1 MSDFEQRDD
10 FEITPEILSNFSTE
24 DPDAF
29 LASFGDEPFEDYTP
43 DERSIEQIREERY
56 LRQEQRK
63 KERSESRRSAF
74 VNYFMPT
81 VALMLLVSTVCYM
94 NSLTFGLIVSYNN
107 EQLGVVENAAVVKE
121 ATNLIDSRII
131 NKSLDSLANEPQYR
145 VAVVN
150 NTSEFKNSTEL
161 SRSIIANDDTL
172 EDELCG
178 VFVDDDFIG
187 AVTTQEEAQ
196 EVLNFLLE
204 AKKKESSSL
213 GEVKKVEFNSSVVTE
228 VGLYAKDSVVER
240 SELKNRLVNNV
251 DISYRITVL
260 QEQNVKIR
268 YKTEYKA
275 DEAKPTGYEKVTTK
289 GVIGEGIATNESV
302 YIDSEK
308 ISSEHVKVVATK
320 KPVNEVITVAADS
333 AKLTGDT
340 DSTSDTKKST
350 DTDSKSTDTSSDKKT
365 ETSTDTNT
373 DAESGKTTDSDAN
386 TADTDTPAEETAK
399 SDSPFIWPTPTCYEV
414 TGTFGYDT
422 ETHLHKGLDISGP
435 AADGAPIV
443 ASASG
448 TVVSVVKDYGSEGL
462 GCYVTIDHGNG
473 YQTTYAQCSD
483 IYVEYGQQVEQGETI
498 AAVGSTGDST
508 GPHLHFR
515 IIENGVFIDP
525 ANFLIYR

>member
-1 MSDFEQRDD
+1 MSEFEQRDD

-29 LASFGDEPFEDYTP
+29 LASFGDEPFYDSEPEEKT
-43 DERSIEQIREERY
+43 IEQIREERY
-56 LRQEQRK
+56 QRQEQKK

-74 VNYFMPT
+74 INYFMPT
-81 VALMLLVSTVCYM
+81 IALMLLVSTVCYM

-107 EQLGVVENAAVVKE
+107 EQLGVVENASVVKE

-131 NKSLDSLANEPQYR
+131 NKSLDSLENEPQYR

-150 NTSEFKNSTEL
+150 NASEFKNSTEL
-161 SRSIIANDDTL
+161 SRSIIANDATL

-187 AVTTQEEAQ
+187 AVTSEETAN
-196 EVLNFLLE
+196 EVLSSLLE
-204 AKKKESSSL
+204 AKKKDAAIL

-228 VGLYAKDSVVER
+228 VGLYAKDAIVEKA
-240 SELKNRLVNNV
+240 ELKNRLVNNI

-275 DEAKPTGYEKVTTK
+275 DETKPTGYEKVTTK
-289 GVIGEGIATNESV
+289 GVIGEGIATNECV

-308 ISSEHVKVVATK
+308 ISTEHIKVTATK
-320 KPVNEVITVAADS
+320 KPTNEIITVAADS
-333 AKLTGDT
+333 AKLTKDKDT
-340 DSTSDTKKST
+340 DSTDTNKSSDISTDKST
-350 DTDSKSTDTSSDKKT
+350 DTKAD
-365 ETSTDTNT
+365 
-373 DAESGKTTDSDAN
+373 TDSDK
-386 TADTDTPAEETAK
+386 TADTEAGTDSDEPTDTQTASEKETVN

-422 ETHLHKGLDISGP
+422 ETHLHNGLDISGS
-435 AADGAPIV
+435 AAEGAPIV
-443 ASASG
+443 ASAAG
-448 TVVSVVKDYGSEGL
+448 TVVSVVKDYGNEGL
-462 GCYVTIDHGNG
+462 GCYVIIDHGNG

-515 IIENGVFIDP
+515 ITENGEFIDP
-525 ANFLIYR
+525 ANYLMYR